1 LNISAPATAPVIAAD
16 KRRKA
21 MLIVVFCTFI
31 GAAAQ
36 VFIKAGANRLTH
48 PGFIGAIVGILT
60 NPRLFC
66 GYALYGV
73 FTVLLVYALREAELS
88 ILYPIIALTYVW
100 VAILSVIVF
109 QEKINVMKTVG
120 IVTIVGG
127 VAILGRGSKR

>member
-1 LNISAPATAPVIAAD
+1 
-16 KRRKA
+16 

-36 VFIKAGANRLTH
+36 VCIKFGANHLAH

-60 NPRLFC
+60 NPMLFS
-66 GYALYGV
+66 GYALYGL
-73 FTVLLVYALREAELS
+73 FTVCLIFALREAELS

-100 VAILSVIVF
+100 VAILSVIIF
-109 QEKINVMKTVG
+109 HEAMNGMKMAG

-127 VAILGRGSKR
+127 VGILGRGTKR

>member
-1 LNISAPATAPVIAAD
+1 MPAPAPVVAPD

-36 VFIKAGANRLTH
+36 VFIKAGANHLANT
-48 PGFIGAIVGILT
+48 GFAGAIVGILT

-109 QEKINVMKTVG
+109 HEAMSAMKVVG

-127 VAILGRGSKR
+127 VAILGRGQKR